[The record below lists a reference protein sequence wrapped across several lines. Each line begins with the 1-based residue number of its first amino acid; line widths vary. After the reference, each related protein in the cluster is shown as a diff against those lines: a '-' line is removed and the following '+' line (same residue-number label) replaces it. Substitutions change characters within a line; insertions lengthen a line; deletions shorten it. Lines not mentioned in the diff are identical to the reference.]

1 MNKATAFLPDYV
13 GDYLQETAMLTSAA
27 EHGAY
32 SLLRRHY
39 WANGGPLR
47 DDDKTLARLACCTAK
62 MWRALRPKIERFF
75 VVADGLWRH
84 TDLDRKL
91 TSAKEASQRRT
102 AGSLRANQERW
113 HGKDKP
119 LQNNNIY
126 FRNGVRADSLQSNP
140 IQSNP
145 KRIPPKPPKVGR
157 RGLRNFG
164 KPTVGGTPSKPP
176 SKPTRRS

>member
-32 SLLRRHY
+32 SLLRRQY
-39 WANGGPLR
+39 WANGGPLP
-47 DDDKTLARLACCTAK
+47 DDDKTLSRLACCTAK

-75 VVADGLWRH
+75 VVADGRWRH

-91 TSAKEASQRRT
+91 TSALEASQKRT

-113 HGKDKP
+113 HG
-119 LQNNNIY
+119 
-126 FRNGVRADSLQSNP
+126 SN
-140 IQSNP
+140 
-145 KRIPPKPPKVGR
+145 RGR
-157 RGLRNFG
+157 TPG
-164 KPTVGGTPSKPP
+164 KG
-176 SKPTRRS
+176 